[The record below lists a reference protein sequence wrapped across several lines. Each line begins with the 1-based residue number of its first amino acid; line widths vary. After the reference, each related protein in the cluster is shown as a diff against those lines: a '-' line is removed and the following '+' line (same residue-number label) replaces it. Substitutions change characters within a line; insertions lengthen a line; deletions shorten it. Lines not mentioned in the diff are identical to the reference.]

1 MSKTTPSHTLADVLA
16 GVDELWPL
24 SGTEDWDAAGL
35 VVGDPAANI
44 SAVHLMVD
52 VTAESVAEALKQG
65 ADLIIAHHPLLLRGV
80 TTVAESTYKG
90 NLIATLIRGGCA
102 LYAAHTNADAVPTG
116 TSARL
121 AELLELEDH
130 APLTEGAQPGHGLG
144 RVGTLATPQTLY
156 QVAVAL
162 GELLPHTAVGPTV
175 AGDPERLVSRISL
188 CAWAGDSLL
197 SHPDVQKSDVFI
209 TSDVRH
215 HPASEAVEQAV
226 LNGGPALINI
236 SHFAAEWLWLD
247 QAGAELEAKLG
258 LSVTVSDLNTDPW
271 TFQVQRVGSE

>member
-1 MSKTTPSHTLADVLA
+1 MSKTTPSRTLADVLA

-52 VTAESVAEALKQG
+52 VTVESVAEALKQG

-121 AELLELEDH
+121 AELLELEHH

-144 RVGTLATPQTLY
+144 GGRVLVRGIGRHTILARQSSGY
-156 QVAVAL
+156 
-162 GELLPHTAVGPTV
+162 
-175 AGDPERLVSRISL
+175 
-188 CAWAGDSLL
+188 
-197 SHPDVQKSDVFI
+197 
-209 TSDVRH
+209 
-215 HPASEAVEQAV
+215 
-226 LNGGPALINI
+226 
-236 SHFAAEWLWLD
+236 
-247 QAGAELEAKLG
+247 
-258 LSVTVSDLNTDPW
+258 DLRRN
-271 TFQVQRVGSE
+271 Q